1 MGTIKVV
8 CGGGLSIR
16 VSAQQK
22 NAMLIIHYIE
32 LNHGKHTPVHT
43 SYLRKQ
49 VSKSL
54 CKELTSNHFLV
65 GLRKLSDN
73 GYLVYQP
80 NENKLLNSSAKENEN
95 MWQLT
100 SKGRIYAEE
109 LHSSRMRP
117 KRTYTKKSNK

>member
-1 MGTIKVV
+1 MRI
-8 CGGGLSIR
+8 
-16 VSAQQK
+16 SAQQK
-22 NAMLIIHYIE
+22 NAMLTIHYIE
-32 LNHGKHTPVHT
+32 LNHGLHTPVHT

-54 CKELTSNHFLV
+54 CRELVSNNFLV
-65 GLRKLSDN
+65 GLRTLAEN

-80 NENKLLNSSAKENEN
+80 NESKWLNASARENEN

-100 SKGRIYAEE
+100 SKGRMYAET

-117 KRTYTKKSNK
+117 KRAYRKS